1 MISIGSACSRPW
13 TAADIVASPSRCS
26 RHRQR
31 RQHTEFSRTDF
42 TTTWGR
48 SKHPASC
55 RGERAL
61 PLGAMFS
68 FGGSGSGSGTASGSA
83 SSGLEMPDR
92 EQRTAIFSRMDNNG
106 NGMLSLAEV
115 IS

>member
-1 MISIGSACSRPW
+1 
-13 TAADIVASPSRCS
+13 
-26 RHRQR
+26 
-31 RQHTEFSRTDF
+31 
-42 TTTWGR
+42 
-48 SKHPASC
+48 
-55 RGERAL
+55 
-61 PLGAMFS
+61 MFS